1 MRANANYPAVCP
13 PKKYAID
20 DAGTGGEDDANNGG
34 GVPDEALAG
43 GEIVKN
49 GEKAEGGGG

>member
-1 MRANANYPAVCP
+1 VCP

-20 DAGTGGEDDANNGG
+20 DAGAGGEDDADNSG

-43 GEIVKN
+43 GEIVEN